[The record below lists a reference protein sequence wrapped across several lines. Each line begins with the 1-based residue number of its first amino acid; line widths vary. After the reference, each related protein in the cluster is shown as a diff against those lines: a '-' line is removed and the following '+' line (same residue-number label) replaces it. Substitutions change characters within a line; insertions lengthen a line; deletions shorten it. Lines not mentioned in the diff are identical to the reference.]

1 MSGGAANFIKCG
13 SVLVTGANR
22 GLGLELVERLASGG
36 FSPGKIIAT
45 TRNTAT
51 AEKLQ
56 ELAEKHPNIHIVTL
70 DVVNQDSIEK
80 CAADVAQ
87 LVQEEGLNCLINNAG
102 INVVA
107 DFHSVTAEK
116 MIENFHTN
124 SVAPLMITK
133 AFLPLLKRA
142 ASRGALA
149 GSKTMSIQRAAVIN
163 MSSLLGSVEL
173 NWGERGNTFKWYP
186 YRTSKWKCKS
196 SRHGLAAQQDGKIE
210 EKEELSFIFLIT
222 EPTWMQS
229 LMVTIIDLVAP
240 VELISSSGE
249 LKMPFSD
256 AIKYSILAIS
266 VTLLLL
272 ALGIL
277 AWQIFRCCTQTHN
290 MYNQHDT
297 VSSNLLYTDEKP
309 TTAGNYSGAPSTK
322 VEDVSTEAHRLSRC
336 LSQTSFP
343 SSGSS
348 QRDEDMGEQES
359 IKKVDGSLRFS
370 VYYDR
375 LQSRLVVTV
384 LQVEGLLQLS
394 QTCSLQPFVKLRLM
408 WAGSETVEVEGF
420 TNEEGEETLP
430 VLWTVLQEWRTRTVK
445 GSCSPLYGDQFS
457 CVLQEDKLH
466 HVSLRM
472 EVKDFDK
479 FSRHTVLGEVRLPIG
494 QLNIFYPLELQ
505 EELQVPQKD
514 LVGEVLLSLKFLPT
528 SQRLEVGLLKV
539 RMVLTEMCSDA
550 ALYAR
555 ISVQCNQCKLRYQK
569 TSAVA
574 RCLVTVF
581 NQVLMFSLPEFPVEQ
596 GKISISVYETHTARK
611 STKRLIGQLSVGK
624 ERSKEDEHWTSMMRS
639 VRQPVAKWHSLL
651 I

>member
-1 MSGGAANFIKCG
+1 
-13 SVLVTGANR
+13 
-22 GLGLELVERLASGG
+22 
-36 FSPGKIIAT
+36 
-45 TRNTAT
+45 
-51 AEKLQ
+51 
-56 ELAEKHPNIHIVTL
+56 
-70 DVVNQDSIEK
+70 
-80 CAADVAQ
+80 
-87 LVQEEGLNCLINNAG
+87 
-102 INVVA
+102 
-107 DFHSVTAEK
+107 
-116 MIENFHTN
+116 
-124 SVAPLMITK
+124 
-133 AFLPLLKRA
+133 
-142 ASRGALA
+142 
-149 GSKTMSIQRAAVIN
+149 
-163 MSSLLGSVEL
+163 
-173 NWGERGNTFKWYP
+173 
-186 YRTSKWKCKS
+186 
-196 SRHGLAAQQDGKIE
+196 
-210 EKEELSFIFLIT
+210 
-222 EPTWMQS
+222 MQS
-229 LMVTIIDLVAP
+229 VMVAIIDLVAP
-240 VELISSSGE
+240 VELISSAGE

-277 AWQIFRCCTQTHN
+277 AWQIFRCCTQSHN
-290 MYNQHDT
+290 TYNQQDT

-322 VEDVSTEAHRLSRC
+322 VEDVSTEARRLSRC

-394 QTCSLQPFVKLRLM
+394 QTCRLQPFVKLRLM

-420 TNEEGEETLP
+420 TDEEGEETLP

-466 HVSLRM
+466 HVNLRM

-479 FSRHTVLGEVRLPIG
+479 FSRHTVLGEVRLPLR

-505 EELQVPQKD
+505 EELQIPQKD
-514 LVGEVLLSLKFLPT
+514 LVGEVLLTLKFLPT

-539 RMVLTEMCSDA
+539 RTVLTEMCSDA

-569 TSAVA
+569 TSAVD

-581 NQVLMFSLPEFPVEQ
+581 NQVLMFSLPESPVEQ
-596 GKISISVYETHTARK
+596 CKILVSVYETHAARK
-611 STKRLIGQLSVGK
+611 SAKRLIGQLSVGK
-624 ERSKEDEHWTSMMRS
+624 ERSNEDEHWTWMMRS